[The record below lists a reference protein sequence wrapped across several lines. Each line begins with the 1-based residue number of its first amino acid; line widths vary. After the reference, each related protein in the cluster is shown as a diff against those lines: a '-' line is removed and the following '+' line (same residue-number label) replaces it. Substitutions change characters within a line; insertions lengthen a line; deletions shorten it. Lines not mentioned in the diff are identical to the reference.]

1 LSGLEDKTLEL
12 QDRLI
17 YVNRVAKV
25 VKGGRRFSF
34 SALVVVGDGNGR
46 VGYGM
51 GKANEVPDAI
61 RKAINKAKKELMS
74 FPLVNGTIPHEV
86 VAKYGASKILLK
98 PAREGTGVIAGKIVR
113 DIMEVAGVKNVV
125 SKCFGSRN
133 HHNVVKA
140 TFECL
145 SALKTRTGKDGISE
159 DKVD

>member
-1 LSGLEDKTLEL
+1 MTELEEKTVEL

-46 VGYGM
+46 VGYGL

-61 RKAINKAKKELMS
+61 RKAINKARKELVS
-74 FPLVNGTIPHEV
+74 FPITNGTIPHEV
-86 VAKYGASKILLK
+86 MADYGASKVLLK
-98 PAREGTGVIAGKIVR
+98 PAKEGTGVIAGKIVR
-113 DIMEVAGVKNVV
+113 DIMEVGGVKNVV

-140 TFECL
+140 TFKCL
-145 SALKTRTGKDGISE
+145 SMLKSRVRRDGISE